1 MPQDD
6 KQWVKQALNGDPDAF
21 AKLVDAYQ
29 NRVFSVCYRML
40 GSPTAAEDAAQETF
54 IRACT
59 ALDSYDPNRSFATWI
74 LSIAANYCID
84 QIRKRK
90 MTLLSIDNE
99 KYAWL
104 APPAQGPQPEKWTL
118 ETEKHQKVHK
128 MLRVLNET
136 DRAAIILQY
145 WHDYSYQEIADTLSL
160 TVSAVKSR
168 LYRARQSLA
177 DAWTDMQD
185 EPGAKSTVHSSSE
198 RIAHESPTI

>member
-1 MPQDD
+1 MPQDE
-6 KQWVKQALNGDPDAF
+6 KQWVKQALKDDPDAF
-21 AKLVDAYQ
+21 AKVVDNYQ

-54 IRACT
+54 IKAYN

-74 LSIAANYCID
+74 LSIASNYCID

-90 MTLLSIDNE
+90 MTLLSMDND

-104 APPAQGPQPEKWTL
+104 APPAEGPQPEKWTL
-118 ETEKHQKVHK
+118 KTEKHQQVHN
-128 MLRVLNET
+128 MLKVLNET

-145 WHDYSYQEIADTLSL
+145 WHDYSYQEIAETLSL

-185 EPGAKSTVHSSSE
+185 DPGKKSTVHSSSG
-198 RIAHESPTI
+198 RIAHESPSV